1 MSESEVHPGKPVR
14 DPASYRVAL
23 QAWMRGQRPSAQA
36 LEVVEVDMPQATGF
50 SNETVF
56 FSTRWREEGRD
67 CKQRYV
73 ARIEPEGGGL
83 FPVQTPACRTSV
95 ALQHRIMQAV
105 ATSGAVPVPPL
116 LPLEEDASVLGSP
129 FFVMEFVPGRIPA
142 DVPRY
147 SQQGFLAEEASP
159 EERGRMVSHG
169 IELLAALSRLDWR
182 ELGLDWLDR
191 SGSGEPEFS
200 RQVSLYREDA
210 LRVLAGREHPVLLGA
225 LDWLDANVPAA
236 KPGLSWGD
244 ARLGN
249 MIWQD
254 YRCAAVVD
262 WEAAAVAPPEADIG
276 WWVMFDR
283 MSFDDMDTPRLPG
296 FPTRDEMIAQWES
309 QSGRR
314 VKADIH
320 YWEIFAVM
328 RFCAIMIGLGDRFE
342 RAGLSPPGQSPAIQ
356 NGVTDALERL
366 LAG

>member
-1 MSESEVHPGKPVR
+1 
-14 DPASYRVAL
+14 
-23 QAWMRGQRPSAQA
+23 MRGQNPEAEA
-36 LEVVEVDMPQATGF
+36 LEVLDVDMPQATGF

-56 FSTRWREEGRD
+56 FTARWRERGELRG
-67 CKQRYV
+67 KRYV

-83 FPVQTPACRTSV
+83 FPVQTAACKTSAV
-95 ALQHRIMQAV
+95 LQYRIMRAV
-105 ATSGAVPVPPL
+105 ERDGSVPVPPL
-116 LPLEEDASVLGSP
+116 LPLEDDPAVLGRP

-147 SQQGFLAEEASP
+147 SQHGFVAEEASP
-159 EERGRMVSHG
+159 AERERMVTHG
-169 IELLAALSRLDWR
+169 VELLAALSRLDWR
-182 ELGLDWLDR
+182 ALGLDWLDR
-191 SGSGEPEFS
+191 SRRGEPDFS
-200 RQVSLYREDA
+200 LQLSLYREDS
-210 LRVLAGREHPVLLGA
+210 LRVLAGRAHPVLLRA
-225 LDWLDANVPAA
+225 LDWLDAHVPDAE
-236 KPGLSWGD
+236 PGLSWGD

-262 WEAAAVAPPEADIG
+262 WEAAALAPPEADIG

-283 MSFDDMDTPRLPG
+283 MSFDDMGAERLPG
-296 FPTRDEMIAQWES
+296 FPTREAMVDQWEA
-309 QSGRR
+309 QSGRK
-314 VKADIH
+314 VAGDIH